1 MTYLLDTNIC
11 IYLINK
17 RPMSVVEHIQ
27 SLPIEDI
34 GISTVTVAELEYGVA
49 KSLRPEENRNALIE
63 FLTPFRIVEF
73 GQVAAYEY
81 GQLRSVLELQGQII
95 GPMDLLI
102 AAHALAEGAV
112 LVTNNEK
119 EFRRVPDLPLANW
132 V

>member
-1 MTYLLDTNIC
+1 VTYLLDTNIC

-49 KSLRPEENRNALIE
+49 KSLRPEENRNALIA

-119 EFRRVPDLPLANW
+119 EFRRVPDLPLENW

>member
-1 MTYLLDTNIC
+1 MDTNIC

-49 KSLRPEENRNALIE
+49 KSLRPEENRNALIA

-119 EFRRVPDLPLANW
+119 EFRRVPDLPLENW

>member
-119 EFRRVPDLPLANW
+119 EFRRVPDLPLENW

>member
-1 MTYLLDTNIC
+1 VTYLLDTNIC

-34 GISTVTVAELEYGVA
+34 GISTATVAELEYGVA

>member
-1 MTYLLDTNIC
+1 
-11 IYLINK
+11 
-17 RPMSVVEHIQ
+17 MSVVEHIQ

-119 EFRRVPDLPLANW
+119 EFRRVPDLPLENW

>member
-49 KSLRPEENRNALIE
+49 KSLRPEENRNALIA

-119 EFRRVPDLPLANW
+119 EFRRVPDLPLENW

>member
-1 MTYLLDTNIC
+1 VTYLLDTNIC